1 MIVYGKNVFNQIKE
15 DPRSVSEVYILESLK
30 DKKLRDSVKN
40 LKCPVRSVSR
50 KELDIL
56 TGNGIHNGIAVKV
69 KDIPTYTLDEL
80 LARKKSQG
88 PGLYVALDNIQ
99 DPHNVGS
106 ILRTADCTGVDGI
119 ILCRHNSAGLTPT
132 VVKTSTGA
140 AYTVPVA
147 IVNNLSQAL
156 KKMKEEGYW
165 IAGADMDHARDYRE
179 GMYDALTVL
188 VIGSEGKG
196 ISPLVKK
203 QCDYM
208 VRLPMAGSISS
219 LNASVACAVLLYE
232 IMNQRDPLPKKNDR

>member
-15 DPRSVSEVYILESLK
+15 DPHAILELYVLDHLK
-30 DKKLRDSVKN
+30 DRN
-40 LKCPVRSVSR
+40 LLNLIRHLQCPVKRVSR
-50 KELDIL
+50 KELDSL
-56 TGNGIHNGIAVKV
+56 TDHGIHNGVAAKI

-80 LARKKSQG
+80 LKCKKSKK

-106 ILRTADCTGVDGI
+106 ILRSADCTGVDGL
-119 ILCRHNSAGLTPT
+119 ILCKHNSAGLTPT
-132 VVKTSTGA
+132 VIKTSTGA
-140 AYTVPVA
+140 AFTVPVA

-165 IAGADMDHARDYRE
+165 VAGADMEGARDYRE
-179 GMYDALTVL
+179 GMYDVPTVL

-208 VRLPMAGSISS
+208 VKLPMVGTISS

-232 IMNQRDPLPKKNDR
+232 ILNQREPIQR